1 MDLTTAIS
9 TVNGT
14 ADLLA
19 LVPNP
24 APVDPTGGSEGV
36 SFLISSAKY
45 IVLIIC
51 GIIGV
56 VAGAL
61 IAIGGA
67 SKRPDTAD
75 LGKKALLCSFV
86 GIVVAG
92 VWIVVTNTT
101 WSFVA

>member
-1 MDLTTAIS
+1 MDANSAIVVAS
-9 TVNGT
+9 RTV
-14 ADLLA
+14 DVLA

-45 IVLIIC
+45 IVLIVC
-51 GIIGV
+51 GIVGV

-101 WSFVA
+101 WTFVA

>member
-1 MDLTTAIS
+1 MDVPSVLIAIS
-9 TVNGT
+9 GSTDVLGIVT
-14 ADLLA
+14 
-19 LVPNP
+19 NP
-24 APVDPTGGSEGV
+24 PPVDPTGGSEGV

-45 IVLIIC
+45 VVLIIC
-51 GIIGV
+51 GIVGV

-101 WSFVA
+101 WTFVS

>member
-1 MDLTTAIS
+1 MDIVTSLSAIDGMVD
-9 TVNGT
+9 T
-14 ADLLA
+14 LA

-51 GIIGV
+51 GIVGV
-56 VAGAL
+56 ISGAL

-67 SKRPDTAD
+67 SKRPDMAD

-92 VWIVVTNTT
+92 VWITVTNTT
-101 WSFVA
+101 WTFVA